1 MIPRRIRRTKNVIS
15 SVDEIARDCYYQQ
28 VLSLFL
34 LLNTTE
40 GGEGGGG
47 ELCNIFCVSIFLMLQ
62 ANAMQR

>member
-34 LLNTTE
+34 LLLLNTIE
-40 GGEGGGG
+40 GGGGG

-62 ANAMQR
+62 ANAMQG